1 MTFKEFVDINLKVS
15 LKKGEEYSFIPMKDV
30 SPGNRYSKATRTK
43 IYKGGGTKFR
53 DHDIIF
59 ARITPCLENGKIAQA
74 ANLKNGLGF
83 GSTEYFVFRG
93 KKEISDTAYIY
104 YLSLTDIIKKTAEK
118 SMSGASGRQRA
129 DIESIKSI
137 ELDFPDLPTQHKIA
151 SILSAYD
158 DLIENNT
165 RRIKILEE
173 MAQTIYK
180 EWFVNFRFPGHKKVE
195 MVESELGLIPEGWEV
210 KKIGDRFT
218 TVLGGTPSR
227 SHPEYWINGNIPWI
241 NSGKVNELRII
252 DESEYITELGLKK
265 SSTKLMP
272 KRTTVIAITGATL
285 GQVSLLEIEAC
296 ANQSVVGIYDEQFS
310 YREYIYLKFC
320 EIIKEMILSAGGGAQ
335 QHINKEIVSE
345 TKIIIPPLSL
355 ITKFNS
361 SIRPLFDLTTSLLF
375 KNKILRGT
383 RGLLLPKLISGEI
396 EVENMEI
403 D

>member
-158 DLIENNT
+158 DLIENNA

-180 EWFVNFRFPGHKKVE
+180 EWFVNFRFPDYEKVKF
-195 MVESELGLIPEGWEV
+195 VDSSLGKIPEGWEV
-210 KKIGDRFT
+210 KNLNEVCENFDSKRKPISSLKRKEMQGDFPYYGAAKVIDYVNDFIFDGKYLLLAEDGSVIT
-218 TVLGGTPSR
+218 KDAKPVLQFVSEKFWANNHTHILQGLKNVST
-227 SHPEYWINGNIPWI
+227 EFLY
-241 NSGKVNELRII
+241 LFL
-252 DESEYITELGLKK
+252 SEYDISGH
-265 SSTKLMP
+265 
-272 KRTTVIAITGATL
+272 ITGVAQPKINQENL
-285 GQVSLLEIEAC
+285 NRIKVLVSSEALM
-296 ANQSVVGIYDEQFS
+296 Q
-310 YREYIYLKFC
+310 KF
-320 EIIKEMILSAGGGAQ
+320 
-335 QHINKEIVSE
+335 NEIVI
-345 TKIIIPPLSL
+345 KNFNL
-355 ITKFNS
+355 IRTFN
-361 SIRPLFDLTTSLLF
+361 RE
-375 KNKILRGT
+375 NQNLRKT
-383 RGLLLPKLISGEI
+383 RDLLLPKLMSGDV
-396 EVENMEI
+396 EV
-403 D
+403 